1 MATTKKNASAKAKA
15 KKTTAKVKKTA
26 IKRPKSWADVS
37 GRMRVWGKE
46 VEYKKTSFMSYS
58 TSVGVKNEDEEYD
71 NVYYN
76 VRFRKDEHPDIDG
89 AFEINVKAGF
99 LTVTTDK
106 KGNCYPAV
114 MVLDYEVV
122 NEDDDDSDDDD
133 SDEDDDDSDEDDDFP
148 PF

>member
-1 MATTKKNASAKAKA
+1 MATKKKNISTKAK
-15 KKTTAKVKKTA
+15 TAP
-26 IKRPKSWADVS
+26 KRPKSWVDVN
-37 GRMRVWGKE
+37 GRVRVWGKE

-58 TSVGVKNEDEEYD
+58 TSVGAKNNGGEYD
-71 NVYYN
+71 NIYYN
-76 VRFRKDEHPDIDG
+76 VRFRKDEHPDIEG
-89 AFEINVKAGF
+89 AFEINIKRGF

-122 NEDDDDSDDDD
+122 
-133 SDEDDDDSDEDDDFP
+133 DEDDEDDEDVDL

>member
-1 MATTKKNASAKAKA
+1 MATTKKNTTTKAK
-15 KKTTAKVKKTA
+15 TPT
-26 IKRPKSWADVS
+26 KRHKFWTDIS
-37 GRMRVWGKE
+37 GRMRVWSKE
-46 VEYKKTSFMSYS
+46 IEYKKTSFMSYS
-58 TSVGVKNEDEEYD
+58 TSIGVKNENEEYD

-89 AFEINVKAGF
+89 AFVINVKAGF

-122 NEDDDDSDDDD
+122 
-133 SDEDDDDSDEDDDFP
+133 DEEFDL

>member
-1 MATTKKNASAKAKA
+1 MATKKTTKSSTEAKTTKAKTTAKA
-15 KKTTAKVKKTA
+15 KKTAP
-26 IKRPKSWADVS
+26 KRPKSWADVN

-46 VEYKKTSFMSYS
+46 VEYKKSSFMSYS
-58 TSVGVKNEDEEYD
+58 TSVGAKNEDEEYD

-76 VRFRKDEHPDIDG
+76 VRFRKDEHPDLEG

-122 NEDDDDSDDDD
+122 DD
-133 SDEDDDDSDEDDDFP
+133 SDEDDEDSDEDEDDL

>member
-1 MATTKKNASAKAKA
+1 MAT
-15 KKTTAKVKKTA
+15 KKTTKSSTEAKTTKAKTTKA
-26 IKRPKSWADVS
+26 KTPKRPKSWADVN

-46 VEYKKTSFMSYS
+46 VEYKKSSFMSYS
-58 TSVGVKNEDEEYD
+58 TSVGAKNEDEEYD

-76 VRFRKDEHPDIDG
+76 VRFRKDEHPDLEG

-122 NEDDDDSDDDD
+122 DD
-133 SDEDDDDSDEDDDFP
+133 SDEDDEDSDEDEDDDL

>member
-1 MATTKKNASAKAKA
+1 MATTKKNASAQAKAKTATKA
-15 KKTTAKVKKTA
+15 KKTAP
-26 IKRPKSWADVS
+26 KRPKSWADVI
-37 GRMRVWGKE
+37 GRMRVWGRE
-46 VEYKKTSFMSYS
+46 VVYKKTPFMSYS
-58 TSVGVKNEDEEYD
+58 TSVGAKNEEEEYD

-76 VRFRKDEHPDIDG
+76 VRFRKGEHPDIEG

-114 MVLDYEVV
+114 MVLDYEVID
-122 NEDDDDSDDDD
+122 ED
-133 SDEDDDDSDEDDDFP
+133 SDEDDEDDEDSDEDDEDDL

>member
-1 MATTKKNASAKAKA
+1 MTTTKKKVSTNV
-15 KKTTAKVKKTA
+15 KTTS
-26 IKRPKSWADVS
+26 KRPKSWADIC

-46 VEYKKTSFMSYS
+46 VEYKKSSFMSYS
-58 TSVGVKNEDEEYD
+58 TSVGAKNKDEEYD

-76 VRFRKDEHPDIDG
+76 VRFRKDEHPDIEG

-122 NEDDDDSDDDD
+122 
-133 SDEDDDDSDEDDDFP
+133 DEHDEL
-148 PF
+148 PFQQ

>member
-1 MATTKKNASAKAKA
+1 MATTKKNASTKA
-15 KKTTAKVKKTA
+15 KTTAKTKTTA
-26 IKRPKSWADVS
+26 KAKTTPKRPKSWADIV

-46 VEYKKTSFMSYS
+46 VTVRKTSFISYS
-58 TSVGVKNEDEEYD
+58 TSVGAKNEDEDYD

-76 VRFRKDEHPDIDG
+76 VRFRKDEHPQIEG

-114 MVLDYEVV
+114 MVLDYEVID
-122 NEDDDDSDDDD
+122 EDDEDED
-133 SDEDDDDSDEDDDFP
+133 SDEDEDDEDEDI

>member
-1 MATTKKNASAKAKA
+1 MATKKTTKSSAEA
-15 KKTTAKVKKTA
+15 KKTTKAKTTKAKTP
-26 IKRPKSWADVS
+26 KRPKSWADVN

-46 VEYKKTSFMSYS
+46 VEYKKSSFMSYS
-58 TSVGVKNEDEEYD
+58 TSVGAKNEDEEYD

-76 VRFRKDEHPDIDG
+76 VRFRKDEHPDLEG

-114 MVLDYEVV
+114 MVLDYELV
-122 NEDDDDSDDDD
+122 DD
-133 SDEDDDDSDEDDDFP
+133 SDEDDEDSDEDEDDDL
-148 PF
+148 PFLTVAE

>member
-1 MATTKKNASAKAKA
+1 MATTKKNVSTNA
-15 KKTTAKVKKTA
+15 KTTS
-26 IKRPKSWADVS
+26 KRPKSWADVN
-37 GRMRVWGKE
+37 GRMRVWGKA
-46 VEYKKTSFMSYS
+46 VECKKSSFMSYS
-58 TSVGVKNEDEEYD
+58 TSVGAKNEDEEYD

-76 VRFRKDEHPDIDG
+76 VRFRKDKHPGIEG

-106 KGNCYPAV
+106 NGNCYPAV

-122 NEDDDDSDDDD
+122 DEDSDDL
-133 SDEDDDDSDEDDDFP
+133 

>member
-1 MATTKKNASAKAKA
+1 MATTKKNASTKAKTTTAKAK
-15 KKTTAKVKKTA
+15 TAP
-26 IKRPKSWADVS
+26 KRPKSWADVC

-58 TSVGVKNEDEEYD
+58 TSVGAKNEDEEYD

-76 VRFRKDEHPDIDG
+76 VRFRTNEHPDRDG

-122 NEDDDDSDDDD
+122 DEYSDED
-133 SDEDDDDSDEDDDFP
+133 SDEDENYDLP
-148 PF
+148 Y

>member
-1 MATTKKNASAKAKA
+1 MATKKTTKSSAEA
-15 KKTTAKVKKTA
+15 KKTTKAKTTKAKTP
-26 IKRPKSWADVS
+26 KRPKSWADVN

-46 VEYKKTSFMSYS
+46 VEYKKSSFMSYS
-58 TSVGVKNEDEEYD
+58 TSVGAKNEDEEYD

-76 VRFRKDEHPDIDG
+76 VRFRKDEHPDIEG

-122 NEDDDDSDDDD
+122 DED
-133 SDEDDDDSDEDDDFP
+133 SDEDDEDSDEDDEDVDL

>member
-1 MATTKKNASAKAKA
+1 MATTKKNASTKAKTTAKA
-15 KKTTAKVKKTA
+15 KKTAPKG
-26 IKRPKSWADVS
+26 PKSWADVN

-58 TSVGVKNEDEEYD
+58 TSVGAKNEDEEYD

-76 VRFRKDEHPDIDG
+76 VRFRKDEHPDRDG

-122 NEDDDDSDDDD
+122 DED
-133 SDEDDDDSDEDDDFP
+133 SDEDDEDEDDDL

>member
-1 MATTKKNASAKAKA
+1 MATTKKNASTKAKTTVKA
-15 KKTTAKVKKTA
+15 KTTAKAKIT
-26 IKRPKSWADVS
+26 KRPKSWGNVN

-46 VEYKKTSFMSYS
+46 VEYKKSSFMSYS
-58 TSVGVKNEDEEYD
+58 TSVGAKNEDEGYD

-76 VRFRKDEHPDIDG
+76 VRFRKDEHPNLEG

-122 NEDDDDSDDDD
+122 DD
-133 SDEDDDDSDEDDDFP
+133 SDEDDEDSDEDEDDDL

>member
-1 MATTKKNASAKAKA
+1 MATTKKNASTKAKTTAKA
-15 KKTTAKVKKTA
+15 KKTTAKAKKTTP
-26 IKRPKSWADVS
+26 KRPKSWADVS

-46 VEYKKTSFMSYS
+46 VELKKTSFMSYS
-58 TSVGVKNEDEEYD
+58 TSVGAKNEDEEYD

-114 MVLDYEVV
+114 MVLDYELVD
-122 NEDDDDSDDDD
+122 ED
-133 SDEDDDDSDEDDDFP
+133 SDEDDEDSDEDEDDDL

>member
-1 MATTKKNASAKAKA
+1 MATTKKNASTKA
-15 KKTTAKVKKTA
+15 KTTAKAKTTTKA
-26 IKRPKSWADVS
+26 KKRPKSWADVC

-46 VEYKKTSFMSYS
+46 VEYKKSSFMSYS
-58 TSVGVKNEDEEYD
+58 TSVGAKNENEEYD

-76 VRFRKDEHPDIDG
+76 VRFRKDEHPDIEG

-122 NEDDDDSDDDD
+122 DED
-133 SDEDDDDSDEDDDFP
+133 SDEDDEDSDEDDEDDDL

>member
-1 MATTKKNASAKAKA
+1 MATTKKNTSTKAKTNAKA
-15 KKTTAKVKKTA
+15 KKTAT
-26 IKRPKSWADVS
+26 KRPKSWADVC

-46 VEYKKTSFMSYS
+46 VEYKKSSFMSYS
-58 TSVGVKNEDEEYD
+58 TSVGAKNEDEGYD

-89 AFEINVKAGF
+89 AFEINVKEGF

-122 NEDDDDSDDDD
+122 
-133 SDEDDDDSDEDDDFP
+133 DEDDENYDL

>member
-1 MATTKKNASAKAKA
+1 MATKKTNE
-15 KKTTAKVKKTA
+15 TTAKKSTNTA
-26 IKRPKSWADVS
+26 KAAKRPKSWADVN

-58 TSVGVKNEDEEYD
+58 TSVGAKNEDEGYD

-76 VRFRKDEHPDIDG
+76 VRFRKDEHPDRDG
-89 AFEINVKAGF
+89 AFEINVKKGF

-114 MVLDYEVV
+114 MVLDYDVID
-122 NEDDDDSDDDD
+122 EDDEDDE
-133 SDEDDDDSDEDDDFP
+133 DEDDDL

>member
-1 MATTKKNASAKAKA
+1 MATTKKNASTKAKTTAKAKTTTAKA
-15 KKTTAKVKKTA
+15 KKTTP
-26 IKRPKSWADVS
+26 KRPKSWADVC

-46 VEYKKTSFMSYS
+46 VEYKKSSFMSYS
-58 TSVGVKNEDEEYD
+58 TSVGAKNENEEYD

-76 VRFRKDEHPDIDG
+76 VRFRKDEHPDLEG
-89 AFEINVKAGF
+89 AFEINVKSGF

-122 NEDDDDSDDDD
+122 NEDSDEDDED
-133 SDEDDDDSDEDDDFP
+133 SDEDDEDDDL

>member
-1 MATTKKNASAKAKA
+1 MATTKRHAPKMAEE
-15 KKTTAKVKKTA
+15 KKTYS
-26 IKRPKSWADVS
+26 KRPKSWADVS

-46 VEYKKTSFMSYS
+46 VEYKKESFMSYS
-58 TSVGVKNEDEEYD
+58 TSVGAKNKDDEYD

-76 VRFRKDEHPDIDG
+76 VRFKKDSHPAIEG
-89 AFEINVKAGF
+89 AFEIDVKSGF

-122 NEDDDDSDDDD
+122 
-133 SDEDDDDSDEDDDFP
+133 DEDFEVVDED
-148 PF
+148 

>member
-1 MATTKKNASAKAKA
+1 MAT
-15 KKTTAKVKKTA
+15 KTTKTTSKNTA
-26 IKRPKSWADVS
+26 PKSPKSWADVS
-37 GRMRVWGKE
+37 GNMRVWGKE
-46 VEYKKTSFMSYS
+46 VEYKKRSFMSYS
-58 TSVGVKNEDEEYD
+58 TSVGAKNDNGVYD

-76 VRFRKDEHPDIDG
+76 VRFRKDEHPDRDG
-89 AFEINVKAGF
+89 AFEIKVKKGF

-122 NEDDDDSDDDD
+122 DEEEDEE
-133 SDEDDDDSDEDDDFP
+133 EDNDL

>member
-1 MATTKKNASAKAKA
+1 MATKNTSKKKN
-15 KKTTAKVKKTA
+15 TTNNH
-26 IKRPKSWADVS
+26 PKSWADIK
-37 GRMRVWGKE
+37 GCMRVWGKE
-46 VEYKKTSFMSYS
+46 VNYKKSSFMSYS
-58 TSVGVKNEDEEYD
+58 TSVGAKNDDGEYD

-76 VRFRKDEHPDIDG
+76 VRFRKDEHPDREG

-122 NEDDDDSDDDD
+122 DDD
-133 SDEDDDDSDEDDDFP
+133 SDEEEDDLP
-148 PF
+148 Y

>member
-1 MATTKKNASAKAKA
+1 MATTKKNTSTKAKTNAKA
-15 KKTTAKVKKTA
+15 KKTAT
-26 IKRPKSWADVS
+26 KRPKSWADVC

-46 VEYKKTSFMSYS
+46 VEYKKSSFMSYS
-58 TSVGVKNEDEEYD
+58 TSVGAKNEDEGYD

-122 NEDDDDSDDDD
+122 
-133 SDEDDDDSDEDDDFP
+133 DEDDENYDL

>member
-1 MATTKKNASAKAKA
+1 MAT
-15 KKTTAKVKKTA
+15 KKTTKSSTEAKTTKAKTTKA
-26 IKRPKSWADVS
+26 KTTKAKTPKRPKSWADVN

-46 VEYKKTSFMSYS
+46 VEYKKSSFMSYS
-58 TSVGVKNEDEEYD
+58 TSVGAKNEDEEYD

-76 VRFRKDEHPDIDG
+76 VRFRKDEHPDLEG

-122 NEDDDDSDDDD
+122 DD
-133 SDEDDDDSDEDDDFP
+133 SDEDDEDSDEDEDDDL

>member
-1 MATTKKNASAKAKA
+1 MATTKKNASTKAKTTAKA
-15 KKTTAKVKKTA
+15 KKTAT
-26 IKRPKSWADVS
+26 KRPKSWADVC

-46 VEYKKTSFMSYS
+46 VEYKKSSFMSYS
-58 TSVGVKNEDEEYD
+58 TSVGAKNEDEEYD

-76 VRFRKDEHPDIDG
+76 VRFRKDEHPDIEG

-122 NEDDDDSDDDD
+122 DED
-133 SDEDDDDSDEDDDFP
+133 SDEDDEDDDL

>member
-1 MATTKKNASAKAKA
+1 MATTKKNASTKAKNTTAKA
-15 KKTTAKVKKTA
+15 KKTTP
-26 IKRPKSWADVS
+26 KRPKSWADVC

-46 VEYKKTSFMSYS
+46 IEYKKSSFMSYS
-58 TSVGVKNEDEEYD
+58 TSVGAKNEDEEYY

-76 VRFRKDEHPDIDG
+76 VRFRKDEHPDFEG
-89 AFEINVKAGF
+89 AFEINVKSGF

-122 NEDDDDSDDDD
+122 DEDSDEDDED
-133 SDEDDDDSDEDDDFP
+133 SDEDDDL

>member
-1 MATTKKNASAKAKA
+1 MATTKKNASTKAKNTTAKA
-15 KKTTAKVKKTA
+15 KKTAT
-26 IKRPKSWADVS
+26 KRPKLWADVS

-46 VEYKKTSFMSYS
+46 VEYKKSSFMSYS
-58 TSVGVKNEDEEYD
+58 TSVGAKNEDEEYD

-89 AFEINVKAGF
+89 AFMINVKAGF

-114 MVLDYEVV
+114 MVLDYEVAD
-122 NEDDDDSDDDD
+122 ED
-133 SDEDDDDSDEDDDFP
+133 SDEDDEDSDEDEDDD
-148 PF
+148 